1 MHYFPGLWKLNLDTT
16 TYRLVTVIREQMGD
30 SLPWDLTIH
39 PVVLKH
45 LFIGT
50 NGSGYLRTSFP
61 FKHNYWS

>member
-39 PVVLKH
+39 LVFLKH

-50 NGSGYLRTSFP
+50 NEGGYS
-61 FKHNYWS
+61 